1 MGWDK
6 EPETLTKMTVQLMG
20 IIKPNEIDFY
30 AMQPRVHQ
38 NRRYSSSSSDGQVQ
52 RKTET
57 ERERGK
63 ANIPCQPV
71 ISAFDG

>member
-30 AMQPRVHQ
+30 AMQPRVH
-38 NRRYSSSSSDGQVQ
+38 
-52 RKTET
+52 
-57 ERERGK
+57 
-63 ANIPCQPV
+63 
-71 ISAFDG
+71 

>member
-6 EPETLTKMTVQLMG
+6 EPETLTKITVQLMG

-30 AMQPRVHQ
+30 VMQPRVHQ

-52 RKTET
+52 RQ
-57 ERERGK
+57 RERGK

-71 ISAFDG
+71 ISAFGG